1 MARARSET
9 PGCEEFIHF
18 NNAGAALQPAPVL
31 SAVREHLELE
41 SRLGGY
47 EAAEAAAHLL
57 DDAYDAVANLLSADA
72 REIALVESATRGLD
86 AVLYSL
92 KLGPDDRIHTSTSEY
107 ASNFIPLL
115 QLSQRTGATLE
126 VMENDDDGAPSLDA
140 LRNSLDERS
149 RIVLQTHV
157 PASSGAVNPVAA
169 IGNVIRR
176 SPALYIVDA
185 CQSVGQIA
193 VDVGAIGCDVLV
205 GTGRKYLRGPR
216 GTGFL
221 YVRAGVL
228 AEVEPATLDYH
239 AADWSAPLGY
249 TVRTDARRYEVFE
262 HAVAARVGLGVAI
275 RYALDVG
282 LEEIWSRVR
291 DLAATLR
298 AGLGRVEGVEV
309 LDRGPDLCGI
319 VGFRVLGKAC
329 AEVRRGLRGV
339 GINTWVVGA
348 SATRLDLEPRGI
360 TELVRASVHYYNTE
374 EEIERFCLQLSRLT

>member
-1 MARARSET
+1 
-9 PGCEEFIHF
+9 
-18 NNAGAALQPAPVL
+18 LQPAPVL
-31 SAVREHLELE
+31 AAVREHLELE

-57 DDAYDAVANLLSADA
+57 DDAYGAVSDLLSAEPH
-72 REIALVESATRGLD
+72 EIALVESATRGLD

-92 KLGPDDRIHTSTSEY
+92 KLGPGDRIHASTSEY

-126 VMENDDDGAPSLDA
+126 VMENDDDGAPALDA

-149 RIVLQTHV
+149 RLVLQTHV
-157 PASSGAVNPVAA
+157 PASSGAVNPVAE
-169 IGNVIRR
+169 IGEVVRG

-185 CQSVGQIA
+185 CQSVGQVAI
-193 VDVGAIGCDVLV
+193 DVGAIGCDVLV

-221 YVRAGVL
+221 YVRAGAL
-228 AEVEPATLDYH
+228 ADVEPATLDYH
-239 AADWSAPLGY
+239 AADWSAPMAY

-262 HAVAARVGLGVAI
+262 HAVAARAGLGVAI
-275 RYALDVG
+275 RYALGVG
-282 LEEIWSRVR
+282 LGKISVRVSE
-291 DLAATLR
+291 LAAALR
-298 AGLGRVEGVEV
+298 AGLGRVDGVEV
-309 LDRGPDLCGI
+309 LDRGSVLCGI
-319 VGFRVLGKAC
+319 VGFRVRGRAC
-329 AEVRRGLRGV
+329 ADVRRGLRDA

-374 EEIERFCLQLSRLT
+374 EEIERFCLQLSRRP